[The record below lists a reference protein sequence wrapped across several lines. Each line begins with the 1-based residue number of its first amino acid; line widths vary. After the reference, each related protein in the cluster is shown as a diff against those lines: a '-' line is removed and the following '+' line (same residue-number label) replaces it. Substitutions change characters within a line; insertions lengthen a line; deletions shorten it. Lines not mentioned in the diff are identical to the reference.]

1 MTRDPAFKQP
11 KSSIELELAFFAAS
25 GSSSPSIEGG
35 RLARGGKTEVG
46 GGLADEVAGGLGL
59 PLLFPLVLVLILDL
73 NLDLVLLL
81 LLLGSG
87 LCDESPSV

>member
-35 RLARGGKTEVG
+35 LRARGGKTEVG
-46 GGLADEVAGGLGL
+46 GGLADEVAGRLGL
-59 PLLFPLVLVLILDL
+59 LLLLFPLVLVLVLD
-73 NLDLVLLL
+73 LDLVLLL
-81 LLLGSG
+81 LLLGGG
-87 LCDESPSV
+87 LCDDSRPGV